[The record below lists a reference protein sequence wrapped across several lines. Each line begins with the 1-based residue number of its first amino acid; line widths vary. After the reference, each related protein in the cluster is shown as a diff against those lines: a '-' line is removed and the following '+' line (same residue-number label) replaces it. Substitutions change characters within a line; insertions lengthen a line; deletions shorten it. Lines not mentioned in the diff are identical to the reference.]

1 MDKKKKKKKSH
12 MGQEI
17 TIFGQKLLKV
27 QCGVGTV
34 QAHCHGGQTN
44 LLKRGTNFAK
54 TCFVCKSSY
63 KIR

>member
-1 MDKKKKKKKSH
+1 

-63 KIR
+63 KIC